1 MWGCWL
7 SYHWHITISDPLG
20 ELIDALSLLEALSV
34 SHRVDN
40 DEAVSTSHV
49 LQLEI
54 MTLAL

>member
-1 MWGCWL
+1 MGVL
-7 SYHWHITISDPLG
+7 AVYHWHISISDPLG

-34 SHRVDN
+34 RHREDN

-54 MTLAL
+54 